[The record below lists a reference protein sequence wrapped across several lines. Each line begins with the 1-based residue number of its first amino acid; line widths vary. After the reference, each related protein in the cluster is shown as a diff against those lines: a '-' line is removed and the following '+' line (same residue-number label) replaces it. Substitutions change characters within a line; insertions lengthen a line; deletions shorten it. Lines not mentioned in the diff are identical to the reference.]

1 MATNSDTLPRL
12 LTVDEVSNLC
22 TTAGRPCTAT
32 SRPVTFADIRLQR
45 ATSARARF
53 EDERARELI
62 EELRPEAE
70 LVTAGWP
77 KRCATWLPRTRRGTA
92 FQRRSPSCSPP
103 PERLGPL

>member
-1 MATNSDTLPRL
+1 
-12 LTVDEVSNLC
+12 
-22 TTAGRPCTAT
+22 
-32 SRPVTFADIRLQR
+32 VTFADIRLQR

-92 FQRRSPSCSPP
+92 FQRSHRAARHLPNASV
-103 PERLGPL
+103 RYDAAGDYG